1 MTGTGTGG
9 SILSPAAAA
18 SGDKSSLVFS
28 STVYDFFIPCF
39 TLIID

>member
-1 MTGTGTGG
+1 VTGAGAGG
-9 SILSPAAAA
+9 SILRPAAAA

-39 TLIID
+39 TLKVD